1 MSEPVKRVPR
11 AYNSERRRQAAE
23 QTRQRILDAARTR
36 FVERGYAGTT
46 IAAIAEEAST
56 AAETV
61 YATFKSK
68 TALLEAL
75 VRGAVRGKDDTEV
88 LQQPGPRRLEAETDQ
103 RAQLRVFAAD
113 VSERLARTAPL
124 LAVVASAAASEP
136 SLAALYGDLH
146 GARMRN
152 LSSIPPALA
161 RNGPLRV
168 DPERAAQT
176 IWALAS
182 PELYALLTGQRG
194 WSRERYA
201 GWLAD
206 TLEAVLLDD
215 A

>member
-152 LSSIPPALA
+152 LSSMPPALA